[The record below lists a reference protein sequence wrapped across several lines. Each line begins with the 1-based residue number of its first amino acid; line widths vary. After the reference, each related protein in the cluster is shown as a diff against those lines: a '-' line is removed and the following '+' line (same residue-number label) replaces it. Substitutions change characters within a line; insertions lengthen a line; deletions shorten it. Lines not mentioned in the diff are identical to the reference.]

1 MLVTAPL
8 YSAEEGGSHLS
19 MYIAIVLLFTVVVIA
34 AAITQIGYLQITRMR
49 VKNDLRLFTVLEKP
63 DCTAESNM
71 NRFKRTKWR
80 SRVLTG

>member
-49 VKNDLRLFTVLEKP
+49 VKNDLKLFTVLEKP
-63 DCTAESNM
+63 DCTAERNM

-80 SRVLTG
+80 SRALTG